1 MRFRILINKTI
12 SSKMKIKVALIFG
25 GKSAEHEVSLSSASN
40 IFNAIDKEK
49 FDVILLGIDKEGN
62 WCFNSDYLSVK
73 INLTKDDYFLH
84 SQNVFIENIEN
95 NPAIVHKQSNKILGT
110 FKVAFSIIHGT
121 FGEDGT
127 LQGFF
132 KSMNIPFVGPD
143 VLGSAI
149 CMDKDVTKRLL
160 RDWSIPVS
168 NFMTL
173 HKSELNSISFEEAK
187 EKLGLPIFIKPCNS
201 GSSVGVN
208 KVYDA
213 PSFVSALTEAFL
225 YDNKILIEEAIT
237 GKEVECAILGNENP
251 KASTVG
257 EIIPSKA
264 FYSYDAKYN
273 DAKGAKIRIPAEIP
287 DEILNNLR
295 RTAINAFKATCCE
308 GMARVDFFLRNDDTF
323 VVNEINTLPGFTDIS
338 MYPKL
343 WEYSGITYSD
353 LISNL
358 IELSLNRDKKNMN
371 LLTIKR

>member
-1 MRFRILINKTI
+1 
-12 SSKMKIKVALIFG
+12 MKIKVALIFG
-25 GKSAEHEVSLSSASN
+25 GKSAEHEVSLRSASN

-49 FDVILLGIDKEGN
+49 FDVILLGIDKDGN
-62 WCFNSDYLSVK
+62 WCFNSDYLSDK
-73 INLTKDDYFLH
+73 INLAEDDYFLH
-84 SQNVFIENIEN
+84 SKNVIIENIEN
-95 NPAIVHKQSNKILGT
+95 NLTIIFKQSHKILGT
-110 FKVAFSIIHGT
+110 FNVAFSIIHGT
-121 FGEDGT
+121 SGEDGT

-132 KSMNIPFVGPD
+132 KSKNIPFVGSD
-143 VLGSAI
+143 ILGSAI

-160 RDWSIPVS
+160 RDWGIPVA

-173 HKSELNSISFEEAK
+173 HKFELNRISFEEAK
-187 EKLGLPIFIKPCNS
+187 ERFGLPIFIKPCNA

-213 PSFVSALTEAFL
+213 PSFVLALTEAFL

-251 KASTVG
+251 KASVVG
-257 EIIPSKA
+257 EIILSET
-264 FYSYDAKYN
+264 FYSYDAKYH
-273 DAKGAKIRIPAEIP
+273 DAKGAKIKIPAEIP
-287 DEILNNLR
+287 DEILSNLR

-308 GMARVDFFLRNDDTF
+308 GMARVDFFLRKDNTF
-323 VVNEINTLPGFTDIS
+323 VVNEINTLPGFTEIS

-358 IELSLNRDKKNMN
+358 IELSLNRDKKNMR
-371 LLTIKR
+371 LQTVKR